1 MKKRTLLILVGG
13 AVFITTSVLVGAI
26 LYKQSFIGKFPGGTY
41 VAGIELSY
49 KSPEEA
55 IIILDKAKGKYLQN
69 KIKITILGKTKE
81 FTPEELGIKVAVEDT
96 VRALKIIDSEW
107 KLWNIFNS
115 ENEYLNPVIILNYDK
130 LFSTIST
137 NFKLDEIAP
146 KEATFYFDEK
156 NKLSIKEGQS
166 GTVIE
171 RDKFIEELKSSAKQL
186 KNDDI
191 KIDTISR
198 EPSFTKEL
206 LMDRKTQIEESLNQN
221 INLLDPVYSDD
232 WHIKLKDHLDWVI
245 FVQKEE
251 IFIPFSN
258 KKVLINP
265 SPEHR
270 KNEVIAIE
278 IDQEKLNKF
287 VDEKISKWLDRPAE
301 NVNIYTNPEGKII
314 IEGKGSDGKKIQRQ
328 FLKQAMELALI
339 NKISD
344 VPIPVVNITPEIKI
358 SEDLQKKGIK
368 ERISVGHTS
377 YYNSPANR
385 VHNIKAG
392 SGKFNGALIEP
403 GEIFSFNESLGPVDE
418 STGFKKELVIKKEG
432 TIPEYG
438 GGICQVS
445 TTMYRAALFAGLSIT
460 ERNQHTYAVS
470 YYSQILGHGLDATI
484 YLGGA
489 NLKFKNDT
497 GNSILIQTYTEKDY
511 ELFIVFYGTAD
522 GRRVEMEGPYLSS
535 YHYPGPT
542 EYVDEPDM
550 PVGTKKQIEKAHT
563 GFNAMWYRHLFD
575 KDGNEKKEPISTHY
589 KAIPARILV
598 GTKAAAEP
606 PAP

>member
-1 MKKRTLLILVGG
+1 M
-13 AVFITTSVLVGAI
+13 
-26 LYKQSFIGKFPGGTY
+26 
-41 VAGIELSY
+41 AGIELSY

-55 IIILDKAKGKYLQN
+55 TEILNKAKEKYLQQ
-69 KIKITILGKTKE
+69 KTKITILGKTKE
-81 FTPEELGIKVAVEDT
+81 FTPEELGIKIAVEDT
-96 VRALKIIDSEW
+96 VRALKIIDSKW
-107 KLWNIFNS
+107 KLWNIFNK
-115 ENEYLNPVIILNYDK
+115 ENEYLDPVIILNYEN
-130 LFSTIST
+130 FFYTINS

-156 NKLSIKEGQS
+156 KKLAIKEGQS
-166 GTVIE
+166 GVVIE
-171 RDKFIEELKSSAKQL
+171 RNKLMEDLKNSAKKLQ
-186 KNDDI
+186 NSDI
-191 KIDTISR
+191 KIDTISQ
-198 EPSFTKEL
+198 EPALTKESL
-206 LMDRKTQIEESLNQN
+206 LAREKQIEESLSQN

-232 WHIKLKDHLDWVI
+232 WHIKLKDHLDWII

-251 IFIPFSN
+251 ISLPFSN
-258 KKVLINP
+258 KKFLIDP
-265 SPEHR
+265 SEEYDG
-270 KNEVIAIE
+270 NEIITIE
-278 IDQEKLNKF
+278 IDQEKLNQF

-301 NVNIYTNPEGKII
+301 NVNIYTDSKGKII

-344 VPIPVVNITPEIKI
+344 VPIPVVSITPEIKI
-358 SEDLQKKGIK
+358 SEDLRQKGIK

-385 VHNIKAG
+385 VHNIKVG
-392 SGKFNGALIEP
+392 SGKFNGVLIEP
-403 GEIFSFNESLGPVDE
+403 DGTFSFNETLGPVDE

-445 TTMYRAALFAGLSIT
+445 TTMFRAALFAGLPIT

-484 YLGGA
+484 YLGGP

-497 GNSILIQTYTEKDY
+497 KNSILIQTYTEKDY
-511 ELFIVFYGTAD
+511 ELYIVFYGTSD
-522 GRRVEMEGPYLSS
+522 GRRVEMEGPYLSN

-542 EYVDEPDM
+542 EYVETTDLPA
-550 PVGTKKQIEKAHT
+550 GAKKQIEKAHT

-575 KDGNEKKEPISTHY
+575 KNGNEKKEPIATHY

-598 GTKAAAEP
+598 GIEAAVET